1 MMKNTRALQAIC
13 LAVLGLMV
21 LVDAQTPA
29 DAFAAGPLDIIGVS
43 DVAFAAYLLIRSRR
57 G

>member
-1 MMKNTRALQAIC
+1 MMKNTRALQASC
-13 LAVLGLMV
+13 LLVLGLLV
-21 LVDAQTPA
+21 LLAAHTPY
-29 DAFAAGPLDIIGVS
+29 DAFAAGPLDAIGVW

>member
-1 MMKNTRALQAIC
+1 MMKNTRALQALC
-13 LAVLGLMV
+13 LAVLGL
-21 LVDAQTPA
+21 LVSGAAHTPD
-29 DAFAAGPLDIIGVS
+29 DAFAAGPLDAIGVT

>member
-1 MMKNTRALQAIC
+1 MMKNTRALQAVV
-13 LAVLGLMV
+13 LAILGLMV
-21 LVDAQTPA
+21 LAAAHTPD
-29 DAFAAGPLDIIGVS
+29 DAFAAGPLDTIGVT